1 MTDTLKN
8 DRLKNDRLKND
19 TPKED
24 VRSDG
29 PFDESEAVFEGINR
43 VDLGGLL
50 IAVPPGVEIQ
60 VQADQASGR
69 ITALTLKD
77 GNSGMQIHPYA
88 ARKSGGMWDE
98 VRTTIIKSINEAGGL
113 VEEVPGPWGIELN
126 AQIQAQGESPG
137 LQPARFVG
145 IDGPRWFLR
154 AVFLGQGARDQ
165 AAAKRLTD
173 CLRSA
178 VVVRGDSAMAP
189 GAPIVLT
196 LPKQVE
202 KSAEVSDR
210 EVPNPFERGPEITE
224 TR

>member
-1 MTDTLKN
+1 MTDL
-8 DRLKNDRLKND
+8 LND
-19 TPKED
+19 TTSGD
-24 VRSDG
+24 GARSDG

-50 IAVPPGVEIQ
+50 IAVPQGVEIQ

-69 ITALTLKD
+69 ITVLTLKD
-77 GNSGMQIHPYA
+77 GSSGMQIHPYA
-88 ARKSGGMWDE
+88 ARKSGGMWEE
-98 VRTTIIKSINEAGGL
+98 VRTQIMKSINEAGGL
-113 VEEVPGPWGIELN
+113 VEEVPGPWGAELN
-126 AQIQAQGESPG
+126 AQIKAQGENPG

-165 AAAKRLTD
+165 EAAKRLTD

-178 VVVRGDSAMAP
+178 VVVRGTSAMAP
-189 GAPIVLT
+189 GTPIVLT
-196 LPKQVE
+196 LPKQTE
-202 KSAEVSDR
+202 KSAEGSDR
-210 EVPNPFERGPEITE
+210 ELPNPFERGPEITE

>member
-1 MTDTLKN
+1 MSETLEGTTGN
-8 DRLKNDRLKND
+8 
-19 TPKED
+19 TP
-24 VRSDG
+24 RADG

-43 VDLGGLL
+43 LDLGGLL

-69 ITALTLKD
+69 ITQVTLKD

-88 ARKSGGMWDE
+88 ARKSGGMWEE
-98 VRTTIIKSINEAGGL
+98 VRSQIKKSINESGGL
-113 VEEVPGPWGIELN
+113 VEETTGPWGIELL
-126 AQIQAQGESPG
+126 AQIKAQGENPG

-154 AVFLGQGARDQ
+154 AVFLGQGARDLQ
-165 AAAKRLTD
+165 ASARLTE

-178 VVVRGDSAMAP
+178 VVVRGSAAMAP

-196 LPKQVE
+196 LPKQAE
-202 KSAEVSDR
+202 KISDQDT
-210 EVPNPFERGPEITE
+210 VKIPDPFERGPEITE
-224 TR
+224 VR